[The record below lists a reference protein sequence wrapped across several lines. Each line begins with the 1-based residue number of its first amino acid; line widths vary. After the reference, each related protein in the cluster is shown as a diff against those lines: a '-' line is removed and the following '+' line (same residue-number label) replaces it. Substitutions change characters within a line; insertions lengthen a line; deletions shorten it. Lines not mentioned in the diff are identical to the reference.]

1 MLTFPFKNL
10 IFQGGGIRTFAY
22 HGVIRGLGK
31 RGVLDQIERVGGT
44 SAGAMLS
51 AILSFRLG
59 VEESIA
65 IYNTLDYAKIPGLK
79 TNMRMPSRL
88 IGAVRS
94 KEMAGNVDGLNRL
107 MREYGWYDTSYAYK
121 WLLTTIA
128 AQTGYGTATFADFRK
143 HGFRDLHIVATNI
156 SRHQLEVFSA
166 ETTPDVAVADA
177 LLLSQSIPLFFAAP
191 LFDGKQINDDEGD
204 FYGDGSILS
213 NFPIH
218 LFDQPRYLPLQP
230 DLPNGVNWETLG
242 CRHYTPDDC
251 PDAGRR
257 EINNIASYITNLF
270 ETWMDAQAQ
279 AHNQQTL
286 DQQRTIEVSN
296 CCISATDFH
305 IRPTPQDESYLKLVQ
320 AGETAVTHYLD
331 TYTPSNP
338 DDHTLFD
345 HVRENMRGVFN
356 KE

>member
-1 MLTFPFKNL
+1 MATYPFKNL

-22 HGVIRGLGK
+22 HGVIRGLAK

-44 SAGAMLS
+44 SAGAMLA

-79 TNMRMPSRL
+79 THMSMPSRL

-107 MREYGWYDTSYAYK
+107 LRQYGWYDTSYAYK

-128 AQTGYGTATFADFRK
+128 MQTGYGTATFADFRK
-143 HGFRDLHIVATNI
+143 RGFRDLHIVATNI

-166 ETTPDVAVADA
+166 ETTPHVAVADA

-191 LFDGKQINDDEGD
+191 RFDGKQISDDEGD
-204 FYGDGSILS
+204 FYSDGAILS

-218 LFDQPRYLPLQP
+218 LFDQPRYLSAQP
-230 DLPNGVNWETLG
+230 ALPNSLNWETLG
-242 CRHYTPDDC
+242 VRHYTPDDC
-251 PDAGRR
+251 PDAGKR

-279 AHNQQTL
+279 THNLQIL
-286 DQQRTIEVSN
+286 NKLRTIEVSN
-296 CCISATDFH
+296 CCVSATDFH
-305 IRPTPQDESYLKLVQ
+305 VKPTPFNETYQKLVQ

-331 TYTPSNP
+331 SYIPPTADGYA
-338 DDHTLFD
+338 LFNQ
-345 HVRENMRGVFN
+345 VRQNVKRFLKN
-356 KE
+356 D

>member
-1 MLTFPFKNL
+1 MSTFPFKNL
-10 IFQGGGIRTFAY
+10 IFQGGGTRTFAY
-22 HGVIRGLGK
+22 HGVIRGLAE

-44 SAGAMLS
+44 SAGGMLS

-79 TNMRMPSRL
+79 TTVRMPSRL

-94 KEMAGNVDGLNRL
+94 KEMSGNVDGLNRL
-107 MREYGWYDTSYAYK
+107 MRQYGWYDTSYAYK

-143 HGFRDLHIVATNI
+143 RGFRDLHIVATNI

-166 ETTPDVAVADA
+166 ETTPKVAVADA

-191 LFDGKQINDDEGD
+191 RFDGKRLSDNEGD

-218 LFDQPRYLPLQP
+218 LFDQPPYLSAQP
-230 DLPNGVNWETLG
+230 DLSNGVQQCQLG
-242 CRHYTPDDC
+242 NARLPSLHARRLSRCRQT
-251 PDAGRR
+251 G
-257 EINNIASYITNLF
+257 
-270 ETWMDAQAQ
+270 
-279 AHNQQTL
+279 NQQYRQL
-286 DQQRTIEVSN
+286 HLQFV
-296 CCISATDFH
+296 
-305 IRPTPQDESYLKLVQ
+305 
-320 AGETAVTHYLD
+320 
-331 TYTPSNP
+331 
-338 DDHTLFD
+338 
-345 HVRENMRGVFN
+345 
-356 KE
+356 